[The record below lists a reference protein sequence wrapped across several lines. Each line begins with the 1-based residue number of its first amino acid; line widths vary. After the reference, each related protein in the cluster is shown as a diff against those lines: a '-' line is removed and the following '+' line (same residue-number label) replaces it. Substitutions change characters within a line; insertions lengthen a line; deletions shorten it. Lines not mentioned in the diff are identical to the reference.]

1 MKGLRLTSSF
11 ANLEENN
18 YDKILFTLKKTQ
30 HYIEK
35 LNDIFSEHLDR
46 TNTGYLT
53 FNTFYISNV

>member
-35 LNDIFSEHLDR
+35 LNDIFSEHLLDR
-46 TNTGYLT
+46 TIASGR
-53 FNTFYISNV
+53 FC

>member
-11 ANLEENN
+11 ANLEDNN

-35 LNDIFSEHLDR
+35 LNDIFSEHLLGR
-46 TNTGYLT
+46 TIASGR
-53 FNTFYISNV
+53 FC